1 MKNFIIKSIFG
12 GILISLGAFCY
23 VSTGME
29 IIGAIL
35 FAFGLI
41 SVVLTQSNLFTGK
54 SGFFTNKKEFYDLF
68 IMLILNIIGCV
79 IIGFIAKEYIKTDT
93 IVIKRLSTEIYNI
106 FLMSICTGMIM
117 TISVKYTKEN
127 NWLPLLFGVP
137 TFIICGMPHSIAD
150 GFYYSVNLF
159 QYGMYF
165 TEILFIWFISVIGNF
180 IGCIIPTKICK
191 I

>member
-68 IMLILNIIGCV
+68 TRDIEFELAKKKILDKLNS
-79 IIGFIAKEYIKTDT
+79 ARKQLE
-93 IVIKRLSTEIYNI
+93 LN
-106 FLMSICTGMIM
+106 
-117 TISVKYTKEN
+117 TISDEEYVRLESLIKEN
-127 NWLPLLFGVP
+127 KIS
-137 TFIICGMPHSIAD
+137 TISI
-150 GFYYSVNLF
+150 SL
-159 QYGMYF
+159 
-165 TEILFIWFISVIGNF
+165 S
-180 IGCIIPTKICK
+180 
-191 I
+191 